1 MKEEALGFRMNG
13 DAAVPPAEESADLR
27 LDDHLP
33 FLLARAA
40 EAVGRLVAR
49 SHEERF
55 GLGAAEWRV
64 LARLAEADG
73 PVALAQGRGAE
84 DAGAR
89 RAARGLMWRGLAEAG
104 PHGVTL
110 TEEGRRAHLAIAHLV
125 QAYEAALVSGL
136 SPGEASAV
144 KQLLR
149 RVATA
154 AERLGGE
161 GT

>member
-1 MKEEALGFRMNG
+1 MNG
-13 DAAVPPAEESADLR
+13 DAAFPPAEEAADLK

-33 FLLARAA
+33 FLLVRAA

-55 GLGAAEWRV
+55 GLDAAEWRV
-64 LARLAEADG
+64 LARLAEADE
-73 PVALAQGRGAE
+73 PVPLAQGRGAE

-89 RAARGLMWRGLAEAG
+89 RAARALMRQGLAEAG
-104 PHGVTL
+104 PRGATL

-125 QAYEAALVSGL
+125 QAYEAALMSGL
-136 SPGEASAV
+136 TPGEASSL

-149 RVATA
+149 RLAAA

-161 GT
+161 GA